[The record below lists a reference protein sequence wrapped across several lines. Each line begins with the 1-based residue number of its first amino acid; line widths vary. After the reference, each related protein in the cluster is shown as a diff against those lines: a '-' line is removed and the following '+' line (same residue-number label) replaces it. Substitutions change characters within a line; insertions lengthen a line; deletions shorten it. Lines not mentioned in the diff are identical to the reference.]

1 MPGLPGLLAVGPA
14 SGLQGPL
21 AAARRNAPRSVITG
35 PPLRRAFLCLAL
47 SACRPLFTPAM
58 NNPMSPLKAFLQAY
72 KEPLQ
77 EFALCA
83 LAYLLGALLLFLMMF
98 L

>member
-1 MPGLPGLLAVGPA
+1 
-14 SGLQGPL
+14 
-21 AAARRNAPRSVITG
+21 
-35 PPLRRAFLCLAL
+35 
-47 SACRPLFTPAM
+47 M